1 MDPTIRTAE
10 LADLPAVLA
19 LWRAADSIP
28 SVTDSEAGL
37 RTLLARDPEALL
49 VVDAGREA
57 GGGIVGTLI
66 AAWDGWRGSFYR
78 LAVRPE
84 RRRQGVAAALVR
96 AGEER
101 LARLGAVRIT
111 AIVADHEHAAV
122 ALWEAVG
129 YVRQADRSR
138 FVRELAG

>member
-1 MDPTIRTAE
+1 MDYEIRTATPT
-10 LADLPAVLA
+10 DMSSVLA
-19 LWRAADSIP
+19 LWRVADSIP

-37 RTLLARDPEALL
+37 RALLAHDPGALL
-49 VVDAGREA
+49 VAQAADET
-57 GGGIVGTLI
+57 IGTLI

-96 AGEER
+96 AGERR
-101 LARLGAVRIT
+101 LAGLGAVRLT
-111 AIVADHEHAAV
+111 AIVADGEHAAM

-129 YVRQADRSR
+129 YERQPDRSR
-138 FVRELAG
+138 FVRVLSG